1 MKNSKFMHFLKNNSK
16 LLVRTVFMMFL
27 IALLNHCAKIDPA
40 TGEKILIE
48 TDERKK
54 SREFADKKSGLFG
67 EIGKSSSG
75 TNFEFS
81 TSNVLWRATLK
92 SLDFLPLANAD
103 YSGGI
108 IVYDW
113 YSNKD
118 DKQSIKISVRFL
130 SNELKSS
137 SVVVAGHKKVCDE
150 TGKCFI
156 EKLDNKFTDE
166 IKESVISTAR
176 QIKIEDSKKDTKK

>member
-1 MKNSKFMHFLKNNSK
+1 MFKYCFILLLLLAFLG
-16 LLVRTVFMMFL
+16 
-27 IALLNHCAKIDPA
+27 HCAKVDPV
-40 TGEKILIE
+40 TGEKVLVE
-48 TDERKK
+48 TDTRKK
-54 SREFADKKSGLFG
+54 SREFVDKQGGLFG

-113 YSNKD
+113 YSNKN
-118 DKQSIKISVRFL
+118 DKESIKISVRFL

-137 SVVVAGHKKVCDE
+137 SVMVAGHKKICDE
-150 TGKCFI
+150 VGKCFI
-156 EKLDNKFTDE
+156 EKLDNKFADQ
-166 IKESVISTAR
+166 IKESVISAAR
-176 QIKIEDSKKDTKK
+176 LLKIEDSKKDTKK

>member
-1 MKNSKFMHFLKNNSK
+1 MIKKFNKISIFFLFIII
-16 LLVRTVFMMFL
+16 LTLQ
-27 IALLNHCAKIDPA
+27 CAKVDPV
-40 TGEKILIE
+40 TGEKVIIE
-48 TDERKK
+48 PNTTEKAREIARK
-54 SREFADKKSGLFG
+54 SGGLFG
-67 EIGKSSSG
+67 DIGKSSSG

-92 SLDFLPLANAD
+92 NLDFLPLVNAD
-103 YSGGI
+103 YSGGV

-118 DKQSIKISVRFL
+118 DKQSIKISVRFV
-130 SNELKSS
+130 SNELKYSS
-137 SVVVAGHKKVCDE
+137 ILVTGHKKICDE
-150 TGKCFI
+150 VGKCFI

-176 QIKIEDSKKDTKK
+176 QIKIEDSKKDSQK